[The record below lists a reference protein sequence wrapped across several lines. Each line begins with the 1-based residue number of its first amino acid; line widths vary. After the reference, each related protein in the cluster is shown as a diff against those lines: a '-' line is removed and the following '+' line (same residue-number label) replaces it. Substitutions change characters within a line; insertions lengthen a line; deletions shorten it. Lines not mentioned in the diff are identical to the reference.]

1 MTIDQLEAKIA
12 QNQEKID
19 LKIAQAK
26 ILSDCNERIA
36 EAQEVL
42 NEALAYKSVVQ
53 SYLADSR
60 EQILESME
68 SIVDLSNGIISH
80 EIDSEYE
87 HVGYL
92 CTDCGKETGCR
103 YDLGDKISTSMVCG
117 NCDTIRYIE
126 TVKATH
132 ETDGHKFSITCRF
145 CFGENRIQK

>member
-1 MTIDQLEAKIA
+1 MTIEQLEAKIA
-12 QNQEKID
+12 DNPAKID
-19 LKIAQAK
+19 LKIEQAK

-42 NEALAYKSVVQ
+42 NEAIAYKSLVQ
-53 SYLADSR
+53 SYLADAR
-60 EQILESME
+60 EQLSE
-68 SIVDLSNGIISH
+68 SIVDFSNGIISH

-87 HVGYL
+87 RVGYL

-103 YDLGDKISTSMVCG
+103 YDLGDKISPSMICG

-132 ETDGHKFSITCRF
+132 ETDGHKFSVTCRF
-145 CFGENRIQK
+145 CFGEDRIQK

>member
-1 MTIDQLEAKIA
+1 MTIEQLEAKIA
-12 QNQEKID
+12 DNQAKID
-19 LKIAQAK
+19 LKIEQAK

-42 NEALAYKSVVQ
+42 NEAIAYKSLVQ
-53 SYLADSR
+53 SYLADAR
-60 EQILESME
+60 EQLSE
-68 SIVDLSNGIISH
+68 SIVDFSNGIISH

-87 HVGYL
+87 RVGYL

-103 YDLGDKISTSMVCG
+103 YDLGDKISPSMICG

-132 ETDGHKFSITCRF
+132 ETDGHKFSVTCRF
-145 CFGENRIQK
+145 CFGEDRIQK